1 MSRISEELA
10 KRNALLAFIDFH
22 RQSVDTT
29 TRVVKLPLDLAASH
43 IGLETD
49 SFTDKDVECRQ
60 TRDGWVCVIRHL
72 HLSKTQK
79 GMPHVFEYE
88 IEDDPT
94 KARYDCRPGNP

>member
-1 MSRISEELA
+1 MPRISRELA
-10 KRNALLAFIDFH
+10 KRNALLAFIGFH
-22 RQSVDTT
+22 RQSVDTI
-29 TRVVKLPLDLAASH
+29 TRVVRLPLNLAGSH
-43 IGLETD
+43 IGVETD

-60 TRDGWVCVIRHL
+60 MHDGWVCLIRHI

-94 KARYDCRPGNP
+94 KSRYDCRPGNP